1 MASIEAEGYFGPP
14 EERSAQMRA
23 KVLLFLAA
31 LVVGAT
37 SITACGGGDNGG
49 GASTAKAAGTAKA
62 VSGRQIRIEVVTH
75 GQASAPFWAVAKKGV
90 DQAAKDMGV
99 TVHYQAPDTFD
110 MVRMS
115 QLIDAAVATKPD
127 GLAVSI
133 PDPKALGPAIERAV
147 KAGIPVV
154 SLNSGA
160 DAYKQLGILA
170 HVGQEEY
177 PAGLAAGQRMAAQGI
192 KNALCLNGEVGNKA
206 LDDRC
211 RGFADALKK
220 TGGKVKEVGVKL
232 ADPQGT
238 QQTTQAAIASTK
250 PDAIFNTT
258 NAVAM
263 PALKAIKATGNAGKI
278 KEATFDLGPDEL
290 KAVQDG
296 EMEFAI
302 DQQEYLQGY
311 LPIVMLANYKRYG
324 VMPGLG
330 SVIQTGPAFVGKDTA
345 GQVIEL
351 SKQGYR

>member
-1 MASIEAEGYFGPP
+1 MLMASIVADGYFIRLT
-14 EERSAQMRA
+14 EERSAQMLTRR
-23 KVLLFLAA
+23 LLSLTV
-31 LVVGAT
+31 LVVAAT
-37 SITACGGGDNGG
+37 AMTACGGGNDGSGAGG
-49 GASTAKAAGTAKA
+49 SNAKAATAP
-62 VSGRQIRIEVVTH
+62 RIRLEVVTH

-99 TVHYQAPDTFD
+99 TVHYQAPDKFD

-133 PDPKALGPAIERAV
+133 PDAKALGPAIRRAV

-160 DAYKQLGILA
+160 DVYKSLGILA

-177 PAGLAAGQRMAAQGI
+177 PAGLAAGQRMGAQGI
-192 KNALCLNGEVGNKA
+192 RNALCLNGEIGNKA

-238 QQTTQAAIASTK
+238 QQTTQAAIAANH

-258 NAVAM
+258 NAVAI

-311 LPIVMLANYKRYG
+311 LPIVMLASYKRYG

-330 SVIQTGPAFVGKDTA
+330 SVIQTGPAFVGKDTS